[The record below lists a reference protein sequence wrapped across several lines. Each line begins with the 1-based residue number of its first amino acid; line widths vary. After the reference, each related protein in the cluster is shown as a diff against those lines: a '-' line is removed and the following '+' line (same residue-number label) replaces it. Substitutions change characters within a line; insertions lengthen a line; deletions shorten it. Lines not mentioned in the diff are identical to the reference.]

1 MFRSVLISGW
11 FGLFL
16 FSIPE
21 PAAVLSVAEEFFF
34 WQLYFNFAVLV
45 YFMWNF

>member
-34 WQLYFNFAVLV
+34 LAIIF
-45 YFMWNF
+45 